1 MVSSKNKPHNFIVQ
15 NLSMSYLNINGLHR
29 KEFGCKLE
37 SFQNEIF
44 QHDIVILSE
53 TWGCKHEKIS
63 SRITKILLKSSP
75 QK

>member
-1 MVSSKNKPHNFIVQ
+1 MVQ

-37 SFQNEIF
+37 SFQNEIL

-53 TWGCKHEKIS
+53 TWGCKHEKDIIKDHKN
-63 SRITKILLKSSP
+63 ITEIKPTK
-75 QK
+75 

>member
-1 MVSSKNKPHNFIVQ
+1 MVQ

-44 QHDIVILSE
+44 QHDIVTLSE
-53 TWGCKHEKIS
+53 T
-63 SRITKILLKSSP
+63 
-75 QK
+75 